1 MIVTSPTTFTEQGGN
16 ASFHFQNGA
25 WDGTMLKDVGV
36 GPPGM
41 IYRLHPYVPGE
52 GGRCCAVAPWR
63 CCAVAPWILILL
75 KEWIACESTVYL
87 NVGLNR
93 NLKV

>member
-16 ASFHFQNGA
+16 ASLHFQNGA

-41 IYRLHPYVPGE
+41 IYRFHPCVPGE
-52 GGRCCAVAPWR
+52 GGRCCT
-63 CCAVAPWILILL
+63 LQ
-75 KEWIACESTVYL
+75 
-87 NVGLNR
+87 
-93 NLKV
+93 